1 MKVILRR
8 RGGSAVSLA
17 NDSALRQVLL
27 RLCRELS
34 ADPQDTSIT
43 AAMLQQRQILGN
55 GQQ

>member
-17 NDSALRQVLL
+17 NNSALRQVLL
-27 RLCRELS
+27 HLCRELS
-34 ADPQDTSIT
+34 ADPQGTSIP
-43 AAMLQQRQILGN
+43 AAMLQQQQILGN